1 MSTIS
6 PLILVLFLV
15 LSPALI
21 IYLCLRLTV
30 LDKLG
35 SVLIAFS
42 SGIALS
48 AALPSLF
55 QLEGA
60 VISGLQSQ
68 VSEFAIALAIPLL
81 LLSSQ
86 IRQAFK
92 LARQTLKAFALA
104 LCSVVFM
111 SFTLALLFASE
122 LDDFWQMAGMAVG
135 AYTGGG
141 PNMAAIKAATQANE
155 QSFITM
161 TTYDILLS
169 SLYLLFILSAAKP
182 LFSRLLPLFTEH
194 ENTADAH
201 SQFVHMADQSARGY
215 LSLLDKSGLA
225 QATQGLLV
233 ALVCIASARAVAQL
247 FEGPTQ
253 ATATIVGI
261 TSFGLLAAC
270 SGYINRLKSS
280 FQLGMYCI
288 LVFCFCM
295 GTMVDLAQLSSL
307 NVPLFAYIG
316 LMLIGSL
323 AIHACL
329 CYWLKIDADTFI
341 ISSSAAIMS
350 VPFIPVVAAS
360 LRNNALIVP
369 GFAVAIIGYA
379 LGNYLGIAVAFGLKY
394 IL

>member
-1 MSTIS
+1 MSTLS

-21 IYLCLRLTV
+21 IYLCVRLPV
-30 LDKLG
+30 LEKLG
-35 SVLIAFS
+35 SVLLAFS
-42 SGIALS
+42 CGIALS
-48 AALPSLF
+48 AVLPSLF
-55 QLEGA
+55 QLEVS

-68 VSEFAIALAIPLL
+68 VSELAIALAIPLL

-86 IRQAFK
+86 IRQAFN
-92 LARQTLKAFALA
+92 LARQTLKAFVLA

-111 SFTLALLFASE
+111 SFTLAFVFASE
-122 LDDFWQMAGMAVG
+122 LDDFWQLAGMAVG

-155 QSFITM
+155 QAFITM

-182 LFSRLLPLFTEH
+182 LFARLLPPFSKPQNANE
-194 ENTADAH
+194 AH
-201 SQFVHMADQSARGY
+201 REFAHMADQSAQSY
-215 LSLLDKSGLA
+215 LSLLDKLGLA
-225 QATQGLLV
+225 QAAQGLLV
-233 ALVCIASARAVAQL
+233 ALACIASALAVAQL

-270 SGYINRLKSS
+270 SRYVNRLKSS

-323 AIHACL
+323 IIHACL
-329 CYWLKIDADTFI
+329 
-341 ISSSAAIMS
+341 
-350 VPFIPVVAAS
+350 
-360 LRNNALIVP
+360 
-369 GFAVAIIGYA
+369 
-379 LGNYLGIAVAFGLKY
+379 
-394 IL
+394 